1 MLTRRHL
8 LAGAAAGSA
17 ALLLPGT
24 ASATTTAPDTSTEQ
38 GWLDWITA
46 HRRDVSVLIDD
57 GAGRRAALNTDVE
70 RVLASSIK
78 VVHLSAYAT
87 AVAEGRLDPNEQ
99 IRVGDW
105 DAHHPFVSDG
115 RAHFQALNWLGVP
128 CDDYG
133 IAKDPERRV
142 PLARIPEAMI
152 FFSDNAA
159 TDYLRTRLGDP
170 ALRSAAARG
179 GWIRP
184 DTRSLGGEVLMLIMP
199 EYAPPPGSPAAVRRA
214 AGDALARRFVR
225 DLGFRAEVLTRI
237 PGMPKTTEEQWPW
250 TKGHGQGSASDLF
263 ALHRSLASGRYRP
276 GGAQAREIL
285 AQPLSD
291 RVPAGASEVLF
302 KGGSLPRSLTL
313 GLSVRWPGGRS
324 GTAAVLLTGVTDQDG
339 ANASPLIDVLIAA
352 LADPA
357 RFAALQRALG
367 RPTV

>member
-24 ASATTTAPDTSTEQ
+24 ASAAQPDTTTQQ
-38 GWLDWITA
+38 GWLDWIAA

-57 GAGRRAALNTDVE
+57 GAGRRAARDADVR
-70 RVLASSIK
+70 RVMASSIK
-78 VVHLSAYAT
+78 VVHLSAYAV
-87 AVAEGRLDPNEQ
+87 AVAEGRLDPKER

-105 DAHHPFVSDG
+105 DAHHPFVGDG
-115 RAHFQALNWLGVP
+115 RAHFQALTQLGIP

-133 IAKDPERRV
+133 IAKDPEQRV
-142 PLARIPEAMI
+142 PLARLAEAMI
-152 FFSDNAA
+152 FYSDNAA

-170 ALRSAAARG
+170 ALQRAAARG

-184 DTRSLGGEVLMLIMP
+184 DTRSLGGEILMLILP

-214 AGDALARRFVR
+214 MGDAVARRFVR
-225 DLGFRAEVLTRI
+225 DPAFRAEVFRRW
-237 PGMPKTTEEQWPW
+237 PEMPSDPETVWRW
-250 TKGHGQGSASDLF
+250 FKGHGQGSASDLF
-263 ALHRSLASGRYRP
+263 ALHRSIAKGLYAP
-276 GGAQAREIL
+276 AREIL
-285 AQPLSD
+285 AGPLAD

-302 KGGSLPRSLTL
+302 KAGSLPRSLTV

-324 GTAAVLLTGVTDQDG
+324 GTAAVLLTGVSDQDT
-339 ANASPLIDVLIAA
+339 ANASALIDAVIAA

-357 RFAALQRALG
+357 RFAALERALC
-367 RPTV
+367 

>member
-24 ASATTTAPDTSTEQ
+24 ASAATTGPDTATEQ
-38 GWLDWITA
+38 GWLDWIAA
-46 HRRDVSVLIDD
+46 HRHDVSVLIDD
-57 GAGRRAALNTDVE
+57 GAGRRAARDADVD
-70 RVLASSIK
+70 RVMASSIK

-87 AVAEGRLDPNEQ
+87 AVAEGRLDPNEM

-105 DAHHPFVSDG
+105 DAHHPFVGDG
-115 RAHFQALNWLGVP
+115 RAHFQALNSLAIP

-133 IAKDPERRV
+133 IAKDPEQRV
-142 PLARIPEAMI
+142 PLKRLVESMI

-170 ALRSAAARG
+170 ALRFAAARG
-179 GWIRP
+179 GWFRP
-184 DTRSLGGEVLMLIMP
+184 DTRSLGGEILMLIMP

-214 AGDALARRFVR
+214 MGDAVARRFVA
-225 DLGFRAEVLTRI
+225 DPAFRAEALRRW
-237 PGMPKTTEEQWPW
+237 PEMPMTPETQWPW
-250 TKGHGQGSASDLF
+250 IKGHGQGSATDLF
-263 ALHRSLASGRYRP
+263 ALHHSLATDRYRP
-276 GGAQAREIL
+276 GGALAREIL
-285 AQPLSD
+285 ARPLSD

-302 KGGSLPRSLTL
+302 KGGSLPFSLTF

-324 GTAAVLLTGVTDQDG
+324 GTAALLLTGVNEQ
-339 ANASPLIDVLIAA
+339 AMRNAAVLIYYVVEA

-357 RFAALQRALG
+357 KFTALRRALG

>member
-17 ALLLPGT
+17 ALLLPGI
-24 ASATTTAPDTSTEQ
+24 ASAAQPDTTTQQ
-38 GWLDWITA
+38 GWLDWIAA

-57 GAGRRAALNTDVE
+57 GAGRRAAHNADTGRL
-70 RVLASSIK
+70 LASSVK
-78 VVHLSAYAT
+78 VVHLSAYAV
-87 AVAEGRLDPNEQ
+87 AVAEGRLDPDEQ

-170 ALRSAAARG
+170 ALRRAAARG
-179 GWIRP
+179 GWARP
-184 DTRSLGGEVLMLIMP
+184 DTRSLGGEVLMLMLP
-199 EYAPPPGSPAAVRRA
+199 EYAPPPGSPVAVRRA
-214 AGDALARRFVR
+214 MGDAVARRFVA
-225 DLGFRAEVLTRI
+225 DPAFRAEAFERV
-237 PGMPKTTEEQWPW
+237 PDMPSTPDAQWPW
-250 TKGHGQGSASDLF
+250 VKGHARGSASELF
-263 ALHRSLASGRYRP
+263 SLHRGIARGLYP
-276 GGAQAREIL
+276 QAREIL
-285 AQPLSD
+285 ARPLSG
-291 RVPAGASEVLF
+291 RVPPGASEVLI
-302 KGGSLPRSLTL
+302 KDGALPRTLTM

-324 GTAAVLLTGVTDQDG
+324 GTAAVLLHGVTDQDVQ
-339 ANASPLIDVLIAA
+339 NELPLIDLVLAA
-352 LADPA
+352 LSDPA
-357 RFAALQRALG
+357 RFAALERALC
-367 RPTV
+367 

>member
-17 ALLLPGT
+17 ALLLPGIANAAGPGT
-24 ASATTTAPDTSTEQ
+24 PDTTTEQ
-38 GWLDWITA
+38 GWLDWIAA

-57 GAGRRAALNTDVE
+57 GAGRRAALNTEVR
-70 RVLASSIK
+70 RVLASSVK

-87 AVAEGRLDPNEQ
+87 AVAEGSVDPKEQ

-133 IAKDPERRV
+133 IAKDPEQRV

-170 ALRSAAARG
+170 ALRRAAARG
-179 GWIRP
+179 GWTRP
-184 DTRSLGGEVLMLIMP
+184 DTRSLGGEVLMLMMP
-199 EYAPPPGSPAAVRRA
+199 EYAPRPGSPVAVRRA
-214 AGDALARRFVR
+214 RGDAVARRFVA
-225 DLGFRAEVLTRI
+225 DPAFRAEAFKRF
-237 PGMPKTTEEQWPW
+237 PSMPATPEEQWPW

-263 ALHRSLASGRYRP
+263 SLHHSLAKDRYRP
-276 GGAQAREIL
+276 GGALAREIL

-291 RVPAGASEVLF
+291 RVPPGASEVLF
-302 KGGSLPRSLTL
+302 KGGSLPYSLTL
-313 GLSVRWPGGRS
+313 GLSVRWPGGRA
-324 GTAAVLLTGVTDQDG
+324 GTAAVLLTGVSAQDMQ
-339 ANASPLIDVLIAA
+339 NSLPLISAVLSS
-352 LADPA
+352 LSDPA
-357 RFAALQRALG
+357 RFAALRRALG
-367 RPTV
+367 

>member
-24 ASATTTAPDTSTEQ
+24 ASATTTTPDTSTQQ

-46 HRRDVSVLIDD
+46 HRHDVSVLIDD
-57 GAGRRAALNTDVE
+57 GAGRRAARNADVR
-70 RVLASSIK
+70 RVMASSIK
-78 VVHLSAYAT
+78 VLHLSAYAT
-87 AVAEGRLDPNEQ
+87 AVAEGRLDPKEQ

-105 DAHHPFVSDG
+105 DAHHPFVGDG
-115 RAHFQALNWLGVP
+115 RAHFQALNWLGIP

-133 IAKDPERRV
+133 IAKDAEQRV
-142 PLARIPEAMI
+142 PLSRIPEAMI

-170 ALRSAAARG
+170 ALQFAAARG

-184 DTRSLGGEVLMLIMP
+184 DTRSLGGEILMLIMP

-214 AGDALARRFVR
+214 MGDAVAHRFVA
-225 DLGFRAEVLTRI
+225 DPAFREQAFNRVPDKPWPPEV
-237 PGMPKTTEEQWPW
+237 QWAW

-276 GGAQAREIL
+276 GGALAREIL
-285 AQPLSD
+285 ALPLSD

-302 KGGSLPRSLTL
+302 KGGNLPRSLTL

-324 GTAAVLLTGVTDQDG
+324 GTAAVLLTGVSDQDV
-339 ANASPLIDVLIAA
+339 ANASPLVDALIAA

-357 RFAALQRALG
+357 KFTALQRALG
-367 RPTV
+367 